1 MSCVRKIMPDV
12 KLRHIYRCFIE
23 SVLQCVTG
31 HNTVKSSSAV
41 MTCSTYAIGGE
52 CREMILQLYANQ
64 QLMSQLHFSI
74 CHQMH
79 ACVSAAACSSVQQQ
93 QLQNLK
99 CSNKAKQCKHLWK
112 AEKTTEKAS
121 AQQSRPPR
129 VANRY
134 YEDWISVTLLINLMW
149 DAPVSVS
156 QTLCP
161 LAKRWQW
168 LKLTEWK

>member
-1 MSCVRKIMPDV
+1 MPDV

-31 HNTVKSSSAV
+31 RNTVKSSSAV

-79 ACVSAAACSSVQQQ
+79 ACVSAAAACSSVQQQ
-93 QLQNLK
+93 QLQNANI
-99 CSNKAKQCKHLWK
+99 SEKQRKPQKKLLLNSLALLVWP
-112 AEKTTEKAS
+112 T
-121 AQQSRPPR
+121 
-129 VANRY
+129 
-134 YEDWISVTLLINLMW
+134 VTMRTGY
-149 DAPVSVS
+149 
-156 QTLCP
+156 Q
-161 LAKRWQW
+161 
-168 LKLTEWK
+168 